1 MASPDFDLAAGKK
14 KKTAESITG
23 DGRRSRDFSKSSE
36 PYRLLKGAKLEGKNI
51 GKLLGIKPLLGKD
64 ALEGRLKSVS
74 SPHILHI
81 ATHGFFLEDQEVPDN
96 KAEIDLGMQGEMG
109 MQRLS
114 GAGIE
119 NPMLRSGLILA
130 GFNTWLKNGELPPEA
145 EDGIFTA
152 EDVTT
157 LDLTNTNLVVLSA
170 CDTGLGDV
178 KLGEGVFGLRRAFTI
193 AGAKALVM
201 SLWKVSD
208 TCTQALMED
217 FYRRILAGTP
227 KAEAL
232 REAQINLRGKYP
244 HPRDWG
250 GFICQ
255 GDPGPIP
262 MYKPIQ

>member
-1 MASPDFDLAAGKK
+1 MASPDFDLVAGKK
-14 KKTAESITG
+14 KKMAKSITG
-23 DGRRSRDFSKSSE
+23 NGRRSRDFSKSSE
-36 PYRLLKGAKLEGKNI
+36 PYLPLKGAKLEGEQI
-51 GKLLGIKPLLGKD
+51 GKLLGIKPFLEKE

-81 ATHGFFLEDQEVPDN
+81 ATHGFFLKDQEMPAN
-96 KAEIDLGMQGEMG
+96 NAGLGFGMQGEMG

-114 GAGIE
+114 GEGIE
-119 NPMLRSGLILA
+119 NPMLRSGLVLA
-130 GFNTWLKNGELPPEA
+130 GVNTWMKNGELPPEA
-145 EDGIFTA
+145 EDGILTA
-152 EDVTT
+152 EDVTA

-178 KLGEGVFGLRRAFTI
+178 KVGEGVFGLRRAFAI
-193 AGAKALVM
+193 AGAKTLVM
-201 SLWKVSD
+201 SLWKVPD
-208 TCTQALMED
+208 TCTQELMED
-217 FYRRILAGTP
+217 FYRRILSGTP

-232 REAQINLRGKYP
+232 REAQMKIREKYP

-262 MYKPIQ
+262 MYKSPQ